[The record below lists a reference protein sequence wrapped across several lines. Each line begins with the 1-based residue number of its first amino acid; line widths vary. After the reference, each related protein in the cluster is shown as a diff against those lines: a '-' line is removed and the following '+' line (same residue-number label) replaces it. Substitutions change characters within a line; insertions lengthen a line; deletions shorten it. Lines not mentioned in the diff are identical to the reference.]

1 MSYDWEKLNQ
11 IFHQALERAPQERA
25 AFIRKSCAEDAALRD
40 EALALLRSHEED
52 ADFMEAPL
60 MGTNFAGQFG
70 DWQGRIVAHLQAPDA
85 GAQASVQARPPDY
98 LIGQVLDAKYRI
110 EERRGQGGMG
120 AVYRALHQG
129 TGRLVAIKIIAPE
142 FMANPEFVE
151 RFRREAKAAGMLNH
165 PHVVNVTDFGITTP
179 SQGAGAVA
187 YLVMEYLEGLTLAD
201 LLKEKKSLPLEWV
214 VSILE
219 QICRAVDEAHRVG
232 ILHRDLKPENIWLEP
247 LKHGGYH
254 VKVLDFGL
262 AKLRDATR
270 ADASLAAS
278 PPPPAS
284 ALPNRTRILTEDE
297 AHTLRRV
304 FSAPR
309 PATAPRVEDERASAE
324 ADFAK
329 ADSSEADSSNERAL
343 TRPTMGQ
350 LDTRTSPHWFSRVG
364 LVLGTPTY
372 MSPEQ
377 CRGERLDTASDI
389 YSLGVVAYQM
399 LAGEAPFAG
408 TTSDLLSKHKEMPP
422 PPLEE
427 KRAGL
432 PPAVAEVLAS
442 ALSKERAGRPAT
454 AGAFACALRLGA
466 EGERAIRKEA
476 SALYQKH
483 RWLFLKT
490 AARVHAP
497 VISVALLL
505 LVGAICLPLM
515 PLTLALVVF
524 SLLWL
529 AMLWLSLYGNA
540 ATTAACTLIVN
551 QLPQVAQSN
560 EGAGA
565 IAATVRRESAPLAGA
580 VASSVKD
587 ALSALLH
594 LRRGGWR
601 AYFDSLLLLPLV
613 TTEKLRGRAALDR
626 AKKLGAHVWRQA
638 VDIRALHLATVL
650 FSLLVYQVVLIACG
664 VLVGAVTGETPRP
677 ASINNLVVILPML
690 ALLVSCLILLPVRSA
705 IEHAVIYLKAREIDG
720 ERVKDAATEIPA
732 PVAELKLE
740 RPRVAHAR
748 AIALGGVVF
757 FSISGW
763 LLLKQELM
771 ASSVE
776 DGSVSLVKA
785 FNASGV
791 SVPLWPSAGHPDMG
805 EVIRYPAMIEFLIEK
820 GADVNARVVLGRGWN
835 PPYKA
840 DMMSTPLMCALSFDF
855 VDSARV
861 LLEHGADVH
870 AEDSN
875 GRKPIMVAA
884 INSPAAI
891 DLLLSYGADINERTE
906 KGTALTSAARYR
918 GLYESN
924 VITEADLSAQENVLA
939 RLLRKGA
946 QVDARDEEGR
956 TALMLISMEYRPD
969 RIILPMAEALLT
981 GGADLGARDRNGRTP
996 LMYAVR
1002 HKQRATLE
1010 FLLRHGAD
1018 AGAKDN
1024 AGATALDLAQQLG
1037 FDTIARTLSMAE
1049 NGSFR

>member
-25 AFIRKSCAEDAALRD
+25 AFIRESCAEDASLRD
-40 EALALLRSHEED
+40 EALALLRAHEED
-52 ADFMEAPL
+52 ADFMETPL
-60 MGTNFAGQFG
+60 MGANLAGQFG
-70 DWQGRIVAHLQAPDA
+70 DWQGRIVARLQAPEA
-85 GAQASVQARPPDY
+85 GAQGSLQARPPDY

-179 SQGAGAVA
+179 SQGAASSVA

-201 LLKEKKSLPLEWV
+201 LLKEKKSLPLESV

-262 AKLRDATR
+262 AKLRERTPAGTGR
-270 ADASLAAS
+270 AAS
-278 PPPPAS
+278 PPQPAS
-284 ALPNRTRILTEDE
+284 AVSNRTRILTEDE

-304 FSAPR
+304 FSAPS
-309 PATAPRVEDERASAE
+309 PATAPPARETERTFPE
-324 ADFAK
+324 ADA
-329 ADSSEADSSNERAL
+329 ADERAL

-408 TTSDLLSKHKEMPP
+408 TTADLLSQHKEMTP
-422 PPLEE
+422 PPLGE

-432 PPAVAEVLAS
+432 PLAVAEVLAS

-454 AGAFACALRLGA
+454 AGAFAAALRLGA
-466 EGERAIRKEA
+466 EGESAIRKEA
-476 SALYQKH
+476 LALYQKH

-497 VISVALLL
+497 VISIALLL
-505 LVGAICLPLM
+505 LIGAICLPLM
-515 PLTLALVVF
+515 PVAVALVVF

-540 ATTAACTLIVN
+540 ATTAACTLIVT
-551 QLPQVAQSN
+551 QLPQEAQSS
-560 EGAGA
+560 GASKA
-565 IAATVRRESAPLAGA
+565 IAATVRRESAHLAGA
-580 VASSVKD
+580 AAIGLKD

-594 LRRGGWR
+594 LRRAGWR

-613 TTEKLRGRAALDR
+613 ATEKLRGREALDR
-626 AKKLGAHVWRQA
+626 AQKLGAHVRRQA

-650 FSLLVYQVVLIACG
+650 FSLLMYQVVLVACG

-690 ALLVSCLILLPVRSA
+690 ALLVSLLILLPVRSA
-705 IEHAVIYLKAREIDG
+705 IEHAVLYLKAREIDG
-720 ERVKDAATEIPA
+720 ERVRDVQAEIPA
-732 PVAELKLE
+732 SVAALKLE
-740 RPRVAHAR
+740 RRRVAHAR
-748 AIALGGVVF
+748 AIALGGLVF

-771 ASSVE
+771 AASVE

-820 GADVNARVVLGRGWN
+820 GANVNARVVLGRGWN

-840 DMMSTPLMCALSFDF
+840 DMTSTPLMCALSFDL

-861 LLEHGADVH
+861 LLEHGADVR
-870 AEDSN
+870 ARDSN
-875 GRKPIMVAA
+875 GRNPLMVAA
-884 INSPAAI
+884 INSPGAI
-891 DLLLSYGADINERTE
+891 DLLLGYGADINEGTE
-906 KGTALTSAARYR
+906 KGTALNSAARYR

-924 VITEADLSAQENVLA
+924 VITEADLSAQENVVA
-939 RLLRKGA
+939 RLLKKGA

-969 RIILPMAEALLT
+969 RIILPMAEALLN
-981 GGADLGARDRNGRTP
+981 GGADLSARDRNGRTP

-1037 FDTIARTLSMAE
+1037 FDTIARTLSTVE